1 MDSVCQKK
9 IKKIYM
15 ETGELK
21 GRIEACEAYL
31 DNTCIIE
38 KKVLKG
44 ILGLEIGKREIK
56 NEES

>member
-1 MDSVCQKK
+1 
-9 IKKIYM
+9 M